1 MKIRFPQQTPY
12 IYGYYRTL
20 EWCNVTTSGM
30 AWPRVFRFTYFYTGC
45 P

>member
-1 MKIRFPQQTPY
+1 MKFQFPESIAY
-12 IYGYYRTL
+12 IYRCNRTL
-20 EWCNVTTSGM
+20 DWCNVTTSGM